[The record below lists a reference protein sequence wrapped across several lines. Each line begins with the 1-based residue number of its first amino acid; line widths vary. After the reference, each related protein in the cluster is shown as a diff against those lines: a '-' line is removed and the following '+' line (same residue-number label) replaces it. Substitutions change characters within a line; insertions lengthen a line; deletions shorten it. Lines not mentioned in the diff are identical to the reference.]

1 MTMKNLKIRTKLL
14 VTFMLIILLFIGTV
28 VVATTGLKQNAAKYS
43 QFYNVGYQITNKVM
57 NMRRGLQIIVKD
69 LTFITIEGDASKIE
83 AYTADMQKELDGLQT
98 NGTWLFENFT
108 GDAELLNTF
117 ATHITTAVE
126 MQDTVIKTAQTDN
139 KKAQEMLLN
148 EYQPLV
154 EEAVNTLIQISAV
167 AEQNAEDDYLN
178 TVSMQDMLEALL
190 LGMAGVA
197 LVITLVLSTYLTSAI
212 TRPLRELEKSAEKI
226 VGGNFDFSITYT
238 SKDELGKLA
247 EAFRNM
253 TVILESIISD
263 ASRLLSEMA
272 DGNFDVRTKAE
283 DRYVGS
289 FQSLL
294 GSIRKLNRGLS
305 STLGQINA
313 SADQVAAGSGQVSD
327 GAQALS
333 QGATEQAS
341 AVEELASTIA
351 GISSQVK
358 DTAENAAVARKQSN
372 TAEDEVET
380 CNKQMQEMIT
390 AMEEITRTSNQIG
403 NIIKTIES
411 IAFQTNILALN
422 ASVEAS
428 RAGTAGKGFAV
439 VADEVRSLA
448 GKSTEASKD
457 TAELIESSIKAVNRG
472 TEIANSTA
480 KSLVKVVEG
489 VRTVSTKVD
498 MIAAAAEEQAGAV
511 EQVTVGVDQI
521 SSVVQTNSATAQESA
536 AASEEL
542 SSQAEMLKNLV
553 SQFILRAEYAQGQGV
568 SNRSNASPYQ
578 NNRTSEMIS
587 LD

>member
-1 MTMKNLKIRTKLL
+1 MKNLKIRTKLL

-98 NGTWLFENFT
+98 NGTWLFEIFT

-289 FQSLL
+289 LQSRL

>member
-1 MTMKNLKIRTKLL
+1 MKNLKIRTKLL

-108 GDAELLNTF
+108 GDAELLNAF
-117 ATHITTAVE
+117 STHITKAVE

-190 LGMAGVA
+190 LGMAGGA

-212 TRPLRELEKSAEKI
+212 TRPLRELENSAAKI
-226 VGGNFDFSITYT
+226 VGGNFDFSITYK

-313 SADQVAAGSGQVSD
+313 SADQVAAGAGQVSD

-358 DTAENAAVARKQSN
+358 DTAENASVARKQSS

-380 CNKQMQEMIT
+380 CNRQMQEMIS

-480 KSLVKVVEG
+480 KSLVKVVED

-568 SNRSNASPYQ
+568 SNRSNAGSYR
-578 NNRTSEMIS
+578 NNRASEMIS

>member
-1 MTMKNLKIRTKLL
+1 
-14 VTFMLIILLFIGTV
+14 MLIILLFIGTV

-313 SADQVAAGSGQVSD
+313 SADQIGR
-327 GAQALS
+327 
-333 QGATEQAS
+333 AS
-341 AVEELASTIA
+341 CRERV
-351 GISSQVK
+351 
-358 DTAENAAVARKQSN
+358 
-372 TAEDEVET
+372 
-380 CNKQMQEMIT
+380 
-390 AMEEITRTSNQIG
+390 
-403 NIIKTIES
+403 
-411 IAFQTNILALN
+411 
-422 ASVEAS
+422 
-428 RAGTAGKGFAV
+428 
-439 VADEVRSLA
+439 
-448 GKSTEASKD
+448 
-457 TAELIESSIKAVNRG
+457 
-472 TEIANSTA
+472 
-480 KSLVKVVEG
+480 
-489 VRTVSTKVD
+489 
-498 MIAAAAEEQAGAV
+498 
-511 EQVTVGVDQI
+511 
-521 SSVVQTNSATAQESA
+521 
-536 AASEEL
+536 
-542 SSQAEMLKNLV
+542 
-553 SQFILRAEYAQGQGV
+553 
-568 SNRSNASPYQ
+568 
-578 NNRTSEMIS
+578 
-587 LD
+587 

>member
-1 MTMKNLKIRTKLL
+1 MKNLKIRTKLL

-190 LGMAGVA
+190 LGMAGGA

-253 TVILESIISD
+253 TVILESVISD

-283 DRYVGS
+283 DHYVGS

>member
-1 MTMKNLKIRTKLL
+1 MKNLKIRTKLL

-28 VVATTGLKQNAAKYS
+28 AVATTGLKQNAAKYS

-69 LTFITIEGDASKIE
+69 LTFITIEDDASKIE
-83 AYTADMQKELDGLQT
+83 VYMADMQKELDGLQE
-98 NGTWLFENFT
+98 NGNWLFDNFT
-108 GDAELLNTF
+108 GDTELLNSF
-117 ATHITTAVE
+117 ATYITEAVE

-139 KKAQEMLLN
+139 EKAQDMLLD

-154 EEAVNTLIQISAV
+154 EEAVNTLIQISAA
-167 AEQNAEDDYLN
+167 AEQNAETDYLN

-190 LGMAGVA
+190 LGMAGGA

-226 VGGNFDFSITYT
+226 VGGNFDFSITYQ
-238 SKDELGKLA
+238 SRDELGKLA
-247 EAFRNM
+247 DAFRNM
-253 TVILESIISD
+253 TVILESVISD

-272 DGNFDVRTKAE
+272 DGNFDVRTNAE
-283 DRYVGS
+283 DNYVGS

-294 GSIRKLNRGLS
+294 SSIRKLNRGLS

-313 SADQVAAGSGQVSD
+313 SADQVAAGAGQVSD

-380 CNKQMQEMIT
+380 CNKQMQEMMN

-553 SQFILRAEYAQGQGV
+553 SKFILRAEYAQGV
-568 SNRSNASPYQ
+568 SSGSNTASYR
-578 NNRTSEMIS
+578 NNRASEMIS

>member
-1 MTMKNLKIRTKLL
+1 MKNLKIRTKLL

-28 VVATTGLKQNAAKYS
+28 VVATTGLKQNAAKFS

>member
-1 MTMKNLKIRTKLL
+1 MKNLKIRTKLL

-28 VVATTGLKQNAAKYS
+28 AVATTGLKQNAAKYS

-69 LTFITIEGDASKIE
+69 LTFITIEDDASKIE
-83 AYTADMQKELDGLQT
+83 VYMADMQKELDGLQE
-98 NGTWLFENFT
+98 NGNWLFDNFT
-108 GDAELLNTF
+108 GDTELLNSF
-117 ATHITTAVE
+117 ATYITEAVE

-139 KKAQEMLLN
+139 KKAQDMLLN

-167 AEQNAEDDYLN
+167 AEQNAETDYLN

-190 LGMAGVA
+190 LGMAGGA

-226 VGGNFDFSITYT
+226 VGGNFDFSITYQ
-238 SKDELGKLA
+238 SRDELGKLA
-247 EAFRNM
+247 DAFRNM
-253 TVILESIISD
+253 TVILESVISD

-294 GSIRKLNRGLS
+294 ASIRKLNRGLS

-313 SADQVAAGSGQVSD
+313 SADQVAAGAGQVSD

-380 CNKQMQEMIT
+380 CNKQMQEMMS

-480 KSLVKVVEG
+480 KSLVKVVED

-553 SQFILRAEYAQGQGV
+553 SQFILRAEYAQGV
-568 SNRSNASPYQ
+568 SNNSNTASYR
-578 NNRTSEMIS
+578 NNRASEMIS

>member
-1 MTMKNLKIRTKLL
+1 MKNLKIRTKLL

-253 TVILESIISD
+253 TVILESVISD

>member
-1 MTMKNLKIRTKLL
+1 MKNLKIRTKLL

-98 NGTWLFENFT
+98 NGTWLFDNFT

>member
-1 MTMKNLKIRTKLL
+1 MKNLKIRTKLL

-139 KKAQEMLLN
+139 KKAQEMLIN

-190 LGMAGVA
+190 LGMAGGA

-238 SKDELGKLA
+238 SRDELGKLA

>member
-1 MTMKNLKIRTKLL
+1 MKNLKIRTKLL

-28 VVATTGLKQNAAKYS
+28 AVATTGLKQNAAKYS

-69 LTFITIEGDASKIE
+69 LTFITIEDDASKIE
-83 AYTADMQKELDGLQT
+83 VYMADMQKELDGLQE
-98 NGTWLFENFT
+98 NGNWLFDNFT
-108 GDAELLNTF
+108 GDTELLNSF
-117 ATHITTAVE
+117 ATYITEAVE

-139 KKAQEMLLN
+139 EKAQDMLLD

-167 AEQNAEDDYLN
+167 AEQNAETDYLN

-190 LGMAGVA
+190 LGMAGGA

-226 VGGNFDFSITYT
+226 VGGNFDFSITYQ
-238 SKDELGKLA
+238 SRDELGKLA
-247 EAFRNM
+247 DAFRNM
-253 TVILESIISD
+253 TVILESVISD

-272 DGNFDVRTKAE
+272 DGNFDVRTNAE
-283 DRYVGS
+283 DNYVGS

-294 GSIRKLNRGLS
+294 SSIRKLNRGLS

-313 SADQVAAGSGQVSD
+313 SADQVAAGAGQVSD

-380 CNKQMQEMIT
+380 CNKQMQEMMN

-553 SQFILRAEYAQGQGV
+553 SKFILRAEYAQGV
-568 SNRSNASPYQ
+568 SSGSNTASYR